1 MIVVAP
7 RRSASFSQPSPSE
20 PVCAPAGAAS
30 DPAAPLA
37 PGFAGPGPDRAAA
50 GAGGS
55 PGPVRAP
62 APGLGND
69 WLWLGYLG
77 AGAVAAVG
85 YIEVPASGGWLVA
98 RMVAGCG
105 IGVSSAV
112 AVFAGL
118 RRHQPEPRRPWL
130 LIVLAQLLFTSAS
143 VVFYAAE
150 FRSGDQWV
158 LAVSMLLYLAHYPVL
173 AAGLLLIVRRRAP
186 RGELPALLD
195 GLLVATGATTLSVL
209 HLIGPGL
216 DENIPRLVTWTA
228 IGYPIADLLL
238 FTIGVRLVA
247 GTGFRPPAFIL
258 LSASLFA
265 VLAADTG
272 YGLRQ
277 LHAVYTVG
285 GPLDGIWLA
294 GSLALGA
301 AALHPT
307 MAGIAQPSSKP
318 PGLGRARLCGLY
330 LAGIIPPL
338 TLVVP
343 RGNTDEVTELVS
355 AIAMV
360 ISTALIMIRMRYAEV
375 SQRRLANT
383 DVLTGLCTRRFL
395 ETRLALASVRA
406 SRPGATLALL
416 LIDVDHFK
424 SVNDRFGHPAG
435 DRALTEVARRLRAVA
450 RSADVVARYGGEEFA
465 LLTTYLDQDDLY
477 VLGERLRLAVAA
489 SPVAVDDGTAL
500 PVTVSVGAA
509 STTLPASPAELVD
522 RADRALYAAKSAGR
536 DRCVLAAPAP
546 QPDAGLAAAQPH
558 CSPSA
563 A

>member
-1 MIVVAP
+1 MAP
-7 RRSASFSQPSPSE
+7 AHDLRRARPEPMAPSPHS
-20 PVCAPAGAAS
+20 
-30 DPAAPLA
+30 
-37 PGFAGPGPDRAAA
+37 GPGPAGSQPPSPVGLTSSASAARAMMTAA
-50 GAGGS
+50 PWTG
-55 PGPVRAP
+55 
-62 APGLGND
+62 

-77 AGAVAAVG
+77 AGAVAAFG
-85 YIEVPASGGWLVA
+85 YSAVPASGGWLVA
-98 RMVAGCG
+98 RMVGGCG
-105 IGVSSAV
+105 IGASSVV
-112 AVFAGL
+112 AVFVGL
-118 RRHQPEPRRPWL
+118 RRHQPRPRRPWV
-130 LIVLAQLLFTSAS
+130 LIGLSQLLFTSAS

-150 FRSGDQWV
+150 FLSADQRI
-158 LAVSMLLYLAHYPVL
+158 LGVSILLYLAHYPVL

-186 RGELPALLD
+186 RGDLPALLD

-216 DENIPRLVTWTA
+216 HEDIPRLVTWTA
-228 IGYPIADLLL
+228 TGYPIADLVLL
-238 FTIGVRLVA
+238 TIGVRLVA
-247 GTGFRPPAFIL
+247 SAGFRPPAFIL
-258 LSASLFA
+258 LSVSLFA
-265 VLAADTG
+265 ILAADTG

-277 LHAVYTVG
+277 LHAIYAVG

-307 MAGIAQPSSKP
+307 MAGVAQPSSRP
-318 PGLGRARLCGLY
+318 AGLGRARLCGLY

-338 TLVVP
+338 SLVVP
-343 RGNTDEVTELVS
+343 RGAANGVTELVS

-406 SRPGATLALL
+406 SQPGATLALL

-424 SVNDRFGHPAG
+424 AVNDRFGHPAG
-435 DRALTEVARRLRAVA
+435 DRALAEVARRLREVA

-465 LLTTYLDQDDLY
+465 LLTTYLGQDDLY

-489 SPVAVDDGTAL
+489 SPVAVDDGIVL

-509 STTLPASPAELVD
+509 ATTLPASPAELID

-536 DRCVLAAPAP
+536 DCCVLASPAP
-546 QPDAGLAAAQPH
+546 QPDAGRAAAEAH
-558 CSPSA
+558 CSSSA

>member
-1 MIVVAP
+1 MA
-7 RRSASFSQPSPSE
+7 PSPH
-20 PVCAPAGAAS
+20 P
-30 DPAAPLA
+30 
-37 PGFAGPGPDRAAA
+37 GPGPAGSQPPSPVGLTGSASAARAMMTAA
-50 GAGGS
+50 PWTG
-55 PGPVRAP
+55 
-62 APGLGND
+62 

-77 AGAVAAVG
+77 AGAVAAFG
-85 YIEVPASGGWLVA
+85 YSAVPASGGWLVA
-98 RMVAGCG
+98 RMVGGCG
-105 IGVSSAV
+105 IGASSVV
-112 AVFAGL
+112 AVFVGL
-118 RRHQPEPRRPWL
+118 RRHQPRPRRPWL
-130 LIVLAQLLFTSAS
+130 LIGLSQLLLTSAS

-150 FRSGDQWV
+150 FLSGDQRI
-158 LAVSMLLYLAHYPVL
+158 LGVSILLYLAHYPVL
-173 AAGLLLIVRRRAP
+173 AAGLLLIVRRHAP
-186 RGELPALLD
+186 RGDLPALLD

-216 DENIPRLVTWTA
+216 HENIPRLVTWTA
-228 IGYPIADLLL
+228 TGYPIADLVLL
-238 FTIGVRLVA
+238 TIGVRLVA
-247 GTGFRPPAFIL
+247 SAGFRPPAFIL

-265 VLAADTG
+265 ILAADTG

-277 LHAVYTVG
+277 LQAIYVVG

-307 MAGIAQPSSKP
+307 MAGIAQPSSRP

-338 TLVVP
+338 SLVVP
-343 RGNTDEVTELVS
+343 RGHADGATELVS
-355 AIAMV
+355 AVAMV

-406 SRPGATLALL
+406 GRPGATLALL

-424 SVNDRFGHPAG
+424 AVNDRFGHPAG
-435 DRALTEVARRLRAVA
+435 DRALTEVARRLREVA

-465 LLTTYLDQDDLY
+465 LLTTYLGQDDLY

-509 STTLPASPAELVD
+509 AATLPASPAELVD

-536 DRCVLAAPAP
+536 DRCVLASPAP
-546 QPDAGLAAAQPH
+546 QPDAGRAAAEAH
-558 CSPSA
+558 CSSSA